1 MTCLSFSLYSQLDC
15 SHVFHLQCTRR
26 VLENRWLGPR
36 ITFGFMSCPICKVCN
51 HTKLSVMVCMK
62 SKFSVMVYFTH
73 SQHLLMILHVFCS

>member
-1 MTCLSFSLYSQLDC
+1 MTLSLYFQLDC

-51 HTKLSVMVCMK
+51 HTKQCHGLYEEYI
-62 SKFSVMVYFTH
+62 VYDGVFY
-73 SQHLLMILHVFCS
+73 ILTLISFICS